1 MKHHSSASTSVYALL
16 LSATPFLDGVYVKVN
31 NFEKQSTLYKHQ
43 KIFMKIMRT
52 IGLVAAWVLGLLFF
66 FVGLV
71 NVGWGNDQ
79 VFGLFIIGLSVLFFP
94 PVRFF
99 VQRKSGFTVPVWL
112 LVILALFIFWSSV
125 GVGELFDKIGMM
137 RNALGC

>member
-1 MKHHSSASTSVYALL
+1 
-16 LSATPFLDGVYVKVN
+16 
-31 NFEKQSTLYKHQ
+31 
-43 KIFMKIMRT
+43 MKIMRT